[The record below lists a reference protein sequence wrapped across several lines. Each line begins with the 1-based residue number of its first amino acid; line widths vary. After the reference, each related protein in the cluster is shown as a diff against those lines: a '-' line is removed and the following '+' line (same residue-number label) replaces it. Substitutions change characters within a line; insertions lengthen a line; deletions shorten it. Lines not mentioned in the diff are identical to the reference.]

1 MEGLIQILAGS
12 WSTPAMAVA
21 VLVGIYKLWQEQSK
35 TREAVTALLHDHDKR
50 IAILESKE

>member
-1 MEGLIQILAGS
+1 
-12 WSTPAMAVA
+12 MAVA